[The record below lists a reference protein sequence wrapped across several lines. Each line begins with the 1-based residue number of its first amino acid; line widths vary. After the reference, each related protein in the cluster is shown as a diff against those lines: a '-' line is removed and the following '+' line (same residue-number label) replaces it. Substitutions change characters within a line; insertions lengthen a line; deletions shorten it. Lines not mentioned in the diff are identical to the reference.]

1 MAAKGSWKAF
11 YTEVDRRRANGKMRI
26 TAGKIRRNPKMNE
39 SRNLNICLAALD
51 LDGTTLRSDGSLSD
65 FNRQMLLNAHDA
77 GIHIVVA
84 SGRAFGS
91 LPEEVTELS
100 CVEYAITSNGASVYE
115 VKSRTRIQSHYLKK
129 EAVRRLLHIAEDAGV
144 MVEGFVDGIP
154 YSQRD
159 YVEDP
164 MRFGASAYSVPYVKR
179 TRRPVEDIFEFL
191 LFHEKELDSLDLI
204 TGDME
209 QKAVLRSYIE
219 NEVKDI
225 YLTSSVPTLLEISD
239 VHAGKASGLQFLAEY
254 LGIRQEET
262 VAFGNA
268 ENDADM
274 ILWAGTGVAVANS
287 PEDVRMAAD
296 EVTESNDKD
305 GVGLWIQRNILKKV

>member
-1 MAAKGSWKAF
+1 M
-11 YTEVDRRRANGKMRI
+11 NG
-26 TAGKIRRNPKMNE
+26 RRNV
-39 SRNLNICLAALD
+39 NICLVALD

-65 FNRQMLLNAHDA
+65 FNREMLLKAHDA

-91 LPEEVTELS
+91 LPEEVISLPW
-100 CVEYAITSNGASVYE
+100 VEYAITSNGASIYE
-115 VKSRTRIQSHYLKK
+115 VKSRTRIQAHYLKK
-129 EAVRRLLHIAEDAGV
+129 EAVRKLIAIAKDAGV
-144 MVEGFVDGIP
+144 MAEGFVSGIP
-154 YSQRD
+154 YSQWD

-179 TRRPVEDIFEFL
+179 TRKPVENIFEFL
-191 LFHEKELDSLDLI
+191 LSHEEELDSLDLI

-209 QKAVLRSYIE
+209 QKAMLRNYIE

-239 VHAGKASGLQFLAEY
+239 IHAGKASGLKFLAEY

-262 VAFGNA
+262 AAFGNA
-268 ENDADM
+268 ENDEDM
-274 ILWAGTGVAVANS
+274 ILWAGTGVAVANA
-287 PEDVRMAAD
+287 PEDVCMSAD
-296 EVTESNDKD
+296 EVTESNDED
-305 GVGLWIQRNILKKV
+305 GVGRWIQRNILKEV